1 MKLEKLF
8 EIFLGSKNYEL
19 EARFGTRKYI
29 TRTHFDNVVN
39 KLKSLGF
46 KSMNLSG
53 QYELRIMNEFRDSK
67 TGKKKIS
74 NVRGEISYLPN
85 IQKYCKTNVPDKIVF
100 NRKQWVFQG
109 NKKIESAEHPDFN
122 FRVNL
127 KSEDVLEADHHLVK
141 ITLAD
146 WEENKKIFR
155 FLKRFTFIH
164 PDLSLK
170 VDCSIVKMSRR
181 RNGRFIPERTIQES
195 NVFNLI
201 FTTMKLV
208 TLLAVIV
215 LGYINFNISNYSPF
229 FLEE

>member
-1 MKLEKLF
+1 MQTLLKLEKLF

-85 IQKYCKTNVPDKIVF
+85 IQKYCKTNV
-100 NRKQWVFQG
+100 G
-109 NKKIESAEHPDFN
+109 
-122 FRVNL
+122 
-127 KSEDVLEADHHLVK
+127 
-141 ITLAD
+141 
-146 WEENKKIFR
+146 
-155 FLKRFTFIH
+155 
-164 PDLSLK
+164 
-170 VDCSIVKMSRR
+170 
-181 RNGRFIPERTIQES
+181 
-195 NVFNLI
+195 
-201 FTTMKLV
+201 
-208 TLLAVIV
+208 
-215 LGYINFNISNYSPF
+215 
-229 FLEE
+229 